1 MSEDDR
7 HLVWRQ
13 QAGDYSAFEELHAR
27 HGRRVTAYLLRSGFS
42 RSEADDLCQEVF
54 LRAFKSLGS
63 FDADRGSLGTWL
75 GAIARNVARRQWR
88 RRARPEGFDGELAEE
103 TFAADNPRA
112 APEVREELQA
122 VRDCVAALPAE
133 LGRIGR
139 LRYIDARTT
148 RGIAEVTDTPEA
160 TVRARLA
167 EAKGMVERC
176 LRGKGVLE

>member
-1 MSEDDR
+1 MSDADR
-7 HLVWRQ
+7 HLVWRHK
-13 QAGDYSAFEELHAR
+13 AGDYSAFEELHAR
-27 HGRRVTAYLLRSGFS
+27 HGRRVMAYLLRSGFP
-42 RSEADDLCQEVF
+42 RPEAEDLCQEVF

-63 FDADRGSLGTWL
+63 FDAGRGSLGTWL
-75 GAIARNVARRQWR
+75 AAIARNVARRQWR
-88 RRARPEGFDGELAEE
+88 RQGTPEGFDPELTEQ

-112 APEVREELQA
+112 APEVREEFEA

-133 LGRIGR
+133 LGRIVR

-148 RGIAEVTDTPEA
+148 RGIAEATGTAEA

-167 EAKGMVERC
+167 EAKGMLERC